1 MTLILISTKINIYKG
16 LYLLFYMN
24 QTEMNKRWMKKQEIK
39 GLCIFCKNKSLEHS
53 KMCEKHYLISMAVST
68 LKNRRL
74 ADELLT
80 LFNLQN
86 GKCYLTG
93 RKLIFGLNAG
103 IDHIIPRSKNSN
115 LISDIRNVRWIDKK
129 VNEIKRD
136 LTDKEFVKL
145 CKDVLDNYTL
155 ELN

>member
-1 MTLILISTKINIYKG
+1 MAQNE
-16 LYLLFYMN
+16 N
-24 QTEMNKRWMKKQEIK
+24 NKRWMKKQELN
-39 GLCIFCKNKSLEHS
+39 GLCIFCKTKSLKHS
-53 KMCEKHYLISMAVST
+53 KMCERHFLMSIATST
-68 LKNRRL
+68 LKNRKL
-74 ADELLT
+74 ADELLL

-103 IDHIIPRSKNSN
+103 IDHIIPRSKNKN
-115 LISDIRNVRWIDKK
+115 LISDIRNIRWVDKK

-145 CKDVLDNYTL
+145 CKDVLNNYTL